1 MDQITSIKS
10 KLMVGFFSIASFVV
24 IVGTIG
30 FVNSLHVDS
39 ALNVVTNDTLPEL
52 LVLDNIQSSVNKI
65 SSDIVGFALVSSE
78 AKPLHQERLQ
88 QMIHDNKTLTTYI
101 AQFGKL
107 VQPDEMPS
115 YTLLKYPDIAAYST
129 VSLQLLNSKANGMD
143 EQSILNTITS
153 TDDIR
158 SQIDAVSNNMMS
170 VEKTGLQNQI
180 GRANEAIRTQQ
191 IELIFS
197 SIGAFMVSLV
207 VGRHISQYSI
217 IKPLSTLK
225 DAASQIAS
233 GNLDFEMK
241 SYAQPDEI
249 GELSKQFESM
259 RQMLNQRTR
268 ELEISNT
275 QLSLANVQ
283 LKEHDKVQRDFIN
296 IAAHELRT
304 PIQPLLLAS
313 AELKDLMP
321 NQETVLIVF
330 RNAKKLQD
338 LANAILDAARIESNT
353 IQIYKENV
361 NLKDIIQDAL
371 KEIEGS
377 HNDKLEVVYEPKDL
391 FIVADKDRITQVIS
405 NLLSN
410 ALKFTREGKIS
421 VNVIEENI
429 NKRVIVSIKDT
440 GYGIDREMRSRLFT
454 KFATKS
460 YDGTGLGLYISRSV
474 IEAHGGTI
482 WANNDDG
489 TRGATFS
496 FSLPKL
502 PSYNQR

>member
-1 MDQITSIKS
+1 
-10 KLMVGFFSIASFVV
+10 
-24 IVGTIG
+24 
-30 FVNSLHVDS
+30 
-39 ALNVVTNDTLPEL
+39 
-52 LVLDNIQSSVNKI
+52 
-65 SSDIVGFALVSSE
+65 
-78 AKPLHQERLQ
+78 
-88 QMIHDNKTLTTYI
+88 
-101 AQFGKL
+101 
-107 VQPDEMPS
+107 
-115 YTLLKYPDIAAYST
+115 
-129 VSLQLLNSKANGMD
+129 
-143 EQSILNTITS
+143 
-153 TDDIR
+153 
-158 SQIDAVSNNMMS
+158 
-170 VEKTGLQNQI
+170 
-180 GRANEAIRTQQ
+180 
-191 IELIFS
+191 
-197 SIGAFMVSLV
+197 
-207 VGRHISQYSI
+207 
-217 IKPLSTLK
+217 
-225 DAASQIAS
+225 
-233 GNLDFEMK
+233 
-241 SYAQPDEI
+241 
-249 GELSKQFESM
+249 
-259 RQMLNQRTR
+259 MLNQRTR

-429 NKRVIVSIKDT
+429 SKRVIVSIKDT

-474 IEAHGGTI
+474 IEAHGGTK

-496 FSLPKL
+496 FSLPK
-502 PSYNQR
+502 S